1 MADTGPE
8 RPPIARRPPPRNGPA
23 NPPRDPENPPRNEP
37 EGSPIARRRLLL
49 ALGFGVANLA
59 VIRRLGAAE
68 PEATAAQVPPPEGA
82 KPTGSEPTVPGPT
95 TTEPRPA
102 GPSTTEAGPPE
113 APVVDASAAVTDP
126 NHVFDTVITGGRVMD
141 PASGFDYPAALGIDG
156 TRITAMA
163 VGADA
168 PPLRGQVRISAAGLV
183 VAPGFIDILSY
194 SPNGY
199 GEWYK
204 VADGVTANLGM
215 HGLDARASDWF
226 AAHPDNSTPLHFGGA
241 YDNATVRPMRG
252 LNPYD
257 TSSAAAVEAIVADA
271 AADLRNGF
279 IGLHMQPEYTPG
291 ATTAELRAHGDLA
304 AAHGVPL
311 CVHARYSDNIAPGT
325 NLEGVDELI
334 GVARDT
340 GAHVHIEHITSTGG
354 TGVMDE
360 ALGRLSAARSE
371 GLSLTACIYPYQF
384 WATYLRSARFDDWQ
398 EKYGISY
405 GDLQVAG
412 TPQRLTEETFDAAFR
427 DNKLTAAFAIPAE
440 DIETALRADFVMVGS
455 DAILE
460 RPHNNHPRSTGCFSR
475 LLGHYVR
482 GLGVI
487 DLMTG
492 LSKITIQ
499 PARLLEGRCPDLR
512 RKGRLGIGADAD
524 ITVFDPAMVIDRST
538 IENPAQR
545 SAGIEWVLVEG
556 TMVKNP
562 AGTVEAARP
571 GRGLRSDIGSA

>member
-1 MADTGPE
+1 M
-8 RPPIARRPPPRNGPA
+8 
-23 NPPRDPENPPRNEP
+23 RDIGA
-37 EGSPIARRRLLL
+37 EGSPIARRKLLL
-49 ALGFGVANLA
+49 ALGFGTVNLA
-59 VIRRLGAAE
+59 VLRRLAAAE
-68 PEATAAQVPPPEGA
+68 TEPDGSEAPPTAAAETNRPQ
-82 KPTGSEPTVPGPT
+82 PTGT
-95 TTEPRPA
+95 TPATTRPRPDDTA
-102 GPSTTEAGPPE
+102 PAGPPE
-113 APVVDASAAVTDP
+113 APVVDPAAAVTDP
-126 NHVFDTVITGGRVMD
+126 NHVFDAVIEGGRVMD
-141 PASGFDYPAALGIDG
+141 PASGFDHAAALGIDG

-168 PPLRGQVRISAAGLV
+168 PALRGRTTIRAAGLV

-215 HGLDARASDWF
+215 HGLDARASAWF
-226 AAHPDNSTPLHFGGA
+226 AAHPDGSAPVHFGGA
-241 YDNATVRPMRG
+241 YDNATVRPQRG
-252 LNPYD
+252 LGPYD
-257 TSSAAAVEAIVADA
+257 SGSAGTVEAIVADA
-271 AADLRNGF
+271 DEDLRNGF

-291 ATTAELRAHGDLA
+291 ATTAEVRDHGALA

-360 ALGRLSAARSE
+360 ALGRIRAAIAE
-371 GLSLTACIYPYQF
+371 GLSITACVYPYRF
-384 WATYLRSARFDDWQ
+384 WATYLKSARFDDWQ

-412 TPQRLTEETFDAAFR
+412 TPRRLTEETFAAAHR
-427 DNKLTAAFAIPAE
+427 DNLLTAAFAIPAE

-460 RPHNNHPRSTGCFSR
+460 RPHNNHPRSTGCFSK

-482 GLGVI
+482 ELGAI
-487 DLMTG
+487 DLMTA

-524 ITVFDPAMVIDRST
+524 ITVFDPATVIDRST

-556 TMVKNP
+556 TTVKNP
-562 AGTVEAARP
+562 AGTVEGTRP
-571 GRGLRSDIGSA
+571 GRGLRSDIGVA

>member
-8 RPPIARRPPPRNGPA
+8 GPPIARRN
-23 NPPRDPENPPRNEP
+23 
-37 EGSPIARRRLLL
+37 LLL
-49 ALGFGVANLA
+49 ALGFGASTLA
-59 VIRRLGAAE
+59 VLRRLGAAE
-68 PEATAAQVPPPEGA
+68 PGSAGAETAGPAGAGAARPEQSGPA
-82 KPTGSEPTVPGPT
+82 PT
-95 TTEPRPA
+95 TTKPRT
-102 GPSTTEAGPPE
+102 GTGTTTVPEAGPPE
-113 APVVDASAAVTDP
+113 APVVDPAAAVTDP
-126 NHVFDTVITGGRVMD
+126 NHVFDAVVTGGRVMD
-141 PASGFDYPAALGIDG
+141 PASGFDYTAALGIDG
-156 TRITAMA
+156 ARITAMA

-168 PPLRGQVRISAAGLV
+168 PALRGRTTIDASGLV

-226 AAHPDNSTPLHFGGA
+226 AAHPDGSAPVHFGGA
-241 YDNATVRPMRG
+241 YDNATVRPRRG
-252 LNPYD
+252 LGPYD
-257 TSSAAAVEAIVADA
+257 SGSARVVEAIVADA
-271 AADLRNGF
+271 AEDLRNGF

-291 ATTAELRAHGDLA
+291 ATTAEVRDHGALA

-360 ALGRLSAARSE
+360 ALGRIGAAIAE
-371 GLSLTACIYPYQF
+371 GLSLTACVYPYRF
-384 WATYLRSARFDDWQ
+384 WATYLKSARFDDWQ

-412 TPQRLTEETFDAAFR
+412 TPRRLTEETFAAARR
-427 DNKLTAAFAIPAE
+427 DNLLTAAFAIPAE

-460 RPHNNHPRSTGCFSR
+460 RPHNNHPRSTGCFSK

-482 GLGVI
+482 ELGVI

-524 ITVFDPAMVIDRST
+524 VTVFDPAAVIDRST

-556 TMVKNP
+556 QTVKTP
-562 AGTVEAARP
+562 DGTVDGVRP
-571 GRGLRSDIGSA
+571 GRGLRSDIGAA